1 METRFRS
8 ANPGQTYQTTPAFE
22 SAGRNERFIR
32 AYFSTQS
39 WRKRFISVLFC
50 DFRLSSK
57 RWARNY
63 LFRVWLGRTEFS
75 SGKMDTATGSMTPL
89 PHGMRCRKRHR

>member
-32 AYFSTQS
+32 ALLFDAVMAETIHQRFVLRLPSLEQEMGEEL
-39 WRKRFISVLFC
+39 FISGLVGP
-50 DFRLSSK
+50 
-57 RWARNY
+57 Y
-63 LFRVWLGRTEFS
+63 RVS